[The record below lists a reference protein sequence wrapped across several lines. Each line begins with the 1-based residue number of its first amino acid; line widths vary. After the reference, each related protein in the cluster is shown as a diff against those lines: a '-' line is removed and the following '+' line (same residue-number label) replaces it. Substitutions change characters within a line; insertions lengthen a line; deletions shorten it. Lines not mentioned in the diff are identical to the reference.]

1 MPVTGCAVSETQ
13 QSRGAVGS
21 RARRYIVLAGRG
33 GHDDL
38 SPLRRV
44 RSVVEGRFVRCWR
57 GGRGRGDAA
66 GASCGR
72 LFARGAVDAFAEEIR
87 VAIVA
92 RVFLDHVQ
100 VDPPQGV
107 VLAGAGFV
115 ETAPGH
121 GLTRP
126 GDTHLIAGQV
136 VGGTRDADLLE
147 AFRRSRHIVPEILVV
162 RLAVVK
168 MEPGLD
174 SRQVPNK
181 AEQRELRRRHRPQ
194 RQLFRRQPATL
205 QQQGRAVV
213 LEAVFERGP
222 LVNRV
227 VRRLGSLGRGPCQHS
242 GDFTYTRFLGQRAA
256 VVGGS
261 RHESSNP
268 STCTFPDTT
277 VSATAEVRNR
287 SQDGATV
294 WATCQGWD
302 GDRR

>member
-1 MPVTGCAVSETQ
+1 MRRLGDSTVKGCRWVESEKVHRLGWARGPRRPFAAP
-13 QSRGAVGS
+13 SGAVRGGGAVRAVLAWGS
-21 RARRYIVLAGRG
+21 RSRRCGGSIVRQAIRPWRRRCVRGGNPRGHCGARIPRSCAGRSTAGCGARRGWI
-33 GHDDL
+33 
-38 SPLRRV
+38 RRD
-44 RSVVEGRFVRCWR
+44 C
-57 GGRGRGDAA
+57 
-66 GASCGR
+66 
-72 LFARGAVDAFAEEIR
+72 ARPRPHA
-87 VAIVA
+87 
-92 RVFLDHVQ
+92 
-100 VDPPQGV
+100 
-107 VLAGAGFV
+107 
-115 ETAPGH
+115 
-121 GLTRP
+121 P

-136 VGGTRDADLLE
+136 VGGMRDADLLE

-162 RLAVVK
+162 RLAVVR

-227 VRRLGSLGRGPCQHS
+227 VRRRGSLGRGPCQHS